1 MFGHRPGVPETMTIE
16 EFMNRQL
23 VEEEAMY
30 VIPVEKHRTASLK
43 SAGIAI
49 SLEEV
54 KLFLEYLKF
63 ARPALLK
70 PSEPVPKTSC
80 CHRREGSY
88 RGKCLKG
95 NSNTRRFIER
105 IWSLAIHEREAREE
119 NREK

>member
-1 MFGHRPGVPETMTIE
+1 MEDYRRLKDGVKNFMVPVLGRVSRNQLLNGDIPNLTAYLFQVSFIFGYRPGVPETMTIE

-30 VIPVEKHRTASLK
+30 VTPVEKHKTASLK

-49 SLEEV
+49 SLEEE

-70 PSEPVPKTSC
+70 T
-80 CHRREGSY
+80 
-88 RGKCLKG
+88 
-95 NSNTRRFIER
+95 
-105 IWSLAIHEREAREE
+105 
-119 NREK
+119 

>member
-1 MFGHRPGVPETMTIE
+1 MVPVLGRLSRNQLLNDDIPNLTAYLCFQVSFMFGHRFGVPETMTIE

-30 VIPVEKHRTASLK
+30 VIPVEKHKTASLK

-70 PSEPVPKTSC
+70 T
-80 CHRREGSY
+80 
-88 RGKCLKG
+88 
-95 NSNTRRFIER
+95 
-105 IWSLAIHEREAREE
+105 
-119 NREK
+119 